1 MARKKTNPHVGS
13 DFEGFL
19 TEEGRLEESTA
30 LSIKRVLAWEFD
42 RAMKKADVRKRSS
55 RDGRR
60 QAAPLSI
67 GYSTRTIR
75 Q

>member
-19 TEEGRLEESTA
+19 TKEGRLEESTA

-42 RAMKKADVRKRSS
+42 RAMKKAHVRKRSS
-55 RDGRR
+55 RDG
-60 QAAPLSI
+60 
-67 GYSTRTIR
+67 
-75 Q
+75 